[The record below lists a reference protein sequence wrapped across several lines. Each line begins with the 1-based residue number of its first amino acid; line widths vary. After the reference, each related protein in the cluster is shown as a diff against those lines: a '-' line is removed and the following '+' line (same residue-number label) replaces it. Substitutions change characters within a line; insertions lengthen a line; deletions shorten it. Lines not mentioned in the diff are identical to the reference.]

1 MTSGRDEYLGRTKK
15 HIDYDLEAKLRTWWL
30 NNTGGAAK
38 DGITVRDYFAA
49 KAMQALI
56 EKYDESPAE
65 SADEAYDW
73 ADAMMKARVL
83 DKQGEL

>member
-1 MTSGRDEYLGRTKK
+1 MK

-49 KAMQALI
+49 KAMQGGLHADVIEALQ
-56 EKYDESPAE
+56 DESLDWYFA
-65 SADEAYDW
+65 AYAKFAYSI